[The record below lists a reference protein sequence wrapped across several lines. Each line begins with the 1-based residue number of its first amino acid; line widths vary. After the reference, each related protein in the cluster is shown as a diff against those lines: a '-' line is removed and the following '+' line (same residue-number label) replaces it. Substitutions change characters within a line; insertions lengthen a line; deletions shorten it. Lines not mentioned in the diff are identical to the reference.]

1 MELPP
6 GIIYLISC
14 LPQVLSPPA
23 LVYGLDR
30 ICDFTFGVSLPE
42 WSQFHAYTLSFPVLF
57 TCTVLA
63 TKYHDRRQA
72 ALRGAVLPPMFPSTW
87 PGGLDVLAALA
98 QNFKT
103 GYMGD
108 MMQNQCETL
117 GHTINMRILFENRAS
132 TSSTMRYF
140 LNSAIPGVH
149 VYQAI
154 LATKFKSFAKG
165 PMFWD
170 QVHSL
175 LGTGVFNSDGEPAQ
189 STEYR
194 FHRSMTR
201 PFFSKDRISHFDIF
215 EKHATDAINQLK
227 MRLRDGYPVDFQ
239 DMVSRFTLDSA
250 TEFLFGKDVCSL
262 SAGLIYPPSSP
273 LSKDVAFDNH
283 PANQFA
289 HAFSSAQIATAY
301 RGRFGSAWRLVEFWT
316 DRVKAH
322 MDVCYKFI
330 NPILKEALDKKQML
344 KETETIDERAEA
356 KDREVKEGETLL
368 DHLVNYTE
376 DPIVI
381 RDEILNIMI
390 AGRDTTASTLTFV
403 ICMLSQHPDVL
414 YRLREEIL
422 NKVGSSRRPTY
433 DDMRDMKYMRAVI
446 NETLRLYPPV
456 PFNVRTSTEPTVW
469 PGVNGGKPIY
479 IPPNTRAL
487 YSVFLMHRRPD
498 LWGPDAHEFDP
509 DRFLD
514 ERLHKYL
521 TPNPFIFLPFN
532 AGPRICLG
540 QQFAYSE
547 TSFFLVRLLQQFSSV
562 SLATD
567 VQTAPPTEWAKSSG
581 RKALEKVVIK
591 GHLTMYAQDGV
602 WVRMDEANPT
612 EVV

>member
-1 MELPP
+1 MMELPP
-6 GIIYLISC
+6 GIIYLVSC

-42 WSQFHAYTLSFPVLF
+42 WSRIPAYILSFPVLF

-63 TKYHDRRQA
+63 TNYHDRRQA

-108 MMQNQCETL
+108 IMDNQCETL
-117 GHTINMRILFENRAS
+117 GHTIFTTEPEY
-132 TSSTMRYF
+132 TK
-140 LNSAIPGVH
+140 
-149 VYQAI
+149 AI

-175 LGTGVFNSDGEPAQ
+175 LGTGVFNSDGDVWK
-189 STEYR
+189 

-201 PFFSKDRISHFDIF
+201 PFFSKDRVSHFDIF

-227 MRLRDGYPVDFQ
+227 TRLRDGYPVDFQ

-273 LSKDVAFDNH
+273 LSKDVAFENH

-289 HAFSSAQIATAY
+289 HAFSNAQIATAY

-344 KETETIDERAEA
+344 KETETIDEKAEA

-390 AGRDTTASTLTFV
+390 AGRDTTAATLTFV

-414 YRLREEIL
+414 RRLREEIL

-469 PGVNGGKPIY
+469 PGVNGGRSIY

-591 GHLTMYAQDGV
+591 GHLTIYAQDGV